1 MPSPTERHALPYA
14 APLMR
19 ILDEAE
25 DIARATDQ
33 RPSTAHL
40 LLSFFTSRNQA
51 ERLLR
56 DRQIDEDRLL
66 ELVDPAN
73 KEPKQS
79 IREVLERAAQVAA
92 GCGAREVD
100 TLHVLVAM
108 TRARD
113 SMAYQ
118 LLERTGE
125 KLPLLRNRALT
136 ILTGA
141 VPRWLTGKEAAELQ
155 EPAAAVQVS
164 SMLPTKARSSVLQA
178 APRRE
183 LPPRDKP
190 KGPPIT
196 WTPPILLSETRPQK
210 RPSVPPAE
218 AKRRQKELARREE
231 KENSRLSGGETQRL
245 EGVRAKTQLAPAP
258 LSEPP
263 ATSPRPAHGGPARP
277 AQDPATPWL
286 LSPDEYPWLT
296 SIGRN
301 LSADAARGQLDPLVG
316 REREVESL
324 IDILGKRRANN
335 PVLIGEPGVGK
346 TAVVEGLASRL
357 VHQAPTEALG
367 KKIVIGLDVGSLLV
381 GTHLRGSFNEKLLG
395 LREEVQRSGGRVIVF
410 FDELHTLV
418 GAGST
423 GDGPQDAANELKT
436 ALARGDFPCIGAT
449 TPDEYTQHIE
459 PDAALKRRFVPVLIK
474 EPSQDEA
481 VKMLARIVPEYA
493 NHHGVRYAD
502 EALKASVVL
511 SARYLTDRHLPDKA
525 IALLDLAGS
534 RAARAGLRAVDA
546 RLVAE
551 LVAQRVDLPVER
563 LLGSDEERLLGLE
576 DLLKK
581 EVIGHERQLQRIA
594 QVVRRNAAGFHS
606 QRPQGAFLFVGPT
619 GVGKTETA
627 KALAKL
633 LHGSSDSLIRFD
645 LSEFAEAHAVARLVG
660 APPGY
665 VGYDAGGQLTEAVR
679 KRPGRVILFDE
690 IEKAHRDV
698 LQLLLQILDEGR
710 LTDGHGRTVSFAET
724 IVILTSNLGADLA
737 RARKI
742 GFQEPAGASAD
753 LEREILARAKEA
765 LSPELWGRIEDKLV
779 FQPLSRPEVRSIA
792 RLLAADSSKRLYAE
806 RGIAYELDD
815 SAVEYLLDQGGYDL
829 ALGARPM
836 RQALAR
842 IVEGPIAARI
852 LEGRLYADERVLV
865 STRAGGALVFLVGE
879 DRTSLSQRPV
889 TR

>member
-1 MPSPTERHALPYA
+1 MTSPTERLALPYA

-25 DIARATDQ
+25 DIARATEQ
-33 RPSTAHL
+33 RPTTAHL

-51 ERLLR
+51 ERMLR

-66 ELVDPAN
+66 DLVDPAN

-79 IREVLERAAQVAA
+79 IREILERAGQVAA

-113 SMAYQ
+113 SLAYQ
-118 LLERTGE
+118 LLEKTGE
-125 KLPLLRNRALT
+125 KLPLIRNRALT

-141 VPRWLTGKEAAELQ
+141 VPRWLTGKEAVEAQ
-155 EPAAAVQVS
+155 EPAPVQVS
-164 SMLPTKARSSVLQA
+164 SMLPTKVRSSAVYGT
-178 APRRE
+178 PKRE
-183 LPPRDKP
+183 PLPRDKP
-190 KGPPIT
+190 RGSPIT
-196 WTPPILLSETRPQK
+196 WTPPILMAETRPQK
-210 RPSVPPAE
+210 RPSAPPPSE
-218 AKRRQKELARREE
+218 AKRRREEAARLLAKPSSRIAETQKARTELAPE
-231 KENSRLSGGETQRL
+231 
-245 EGVRAKTQLAPAP
+245 P

-263 ATSPRPAHGGPARP
+263 VTRPKPTPNSKASA
-277 AQDPATPWL
+277 DPAEPWL

-301 LSADAARGQLDPLVG
+301 LSAEAARGKLDPLIG
-316 REREVESL
+316 REKEIEAL

-357 VHQAPTEALG
+357 VHEAPTSVLG
-367 KKIVIGLDVGSLLV
+367 KKIVISLDVGSLLV

-395 LREEVQRSGGRVIVF
+395 LREEVARSGGRVVVF

-436 ALARGDFPCIGAT
+436 ALARGDFPCLGAT
-449 TPDEYTQHIE
+449 TPDEYTKHLE

-481 VKMLARIVPEYA
+481 LRMLDRIVPEYA
-493 NHHGVRYAD
+493 EHHGVRYSD
-502 EALKASVVL
+502 EALKMAVVL

-534 RAARAGLRAVDA
+534 RAARAGLRAVDG

-551 LVAQRVDLPVER
+551 LIAQRVDLPVER
-563 LLGSDEERLLGLE
+563 LLGSDRERLLGLE
-576 DLLKK
+576 DLLRK
-581 EVIGHERQLQRIA
+581 EVIGHTNQLARIA

-627 KALAKL
+627 KALAKI
-633 LHGSSDSLIRFD
+633 LHGSADSLIRFD
-645 LSEFAEAHAVARLVG
+645 LSEYGEAHAVARLVG

-724 IVILTSNLGADLA
+724 IVILTSNLGSDLA
-737 RARKI
+737 RSKRI
-742 GFQEPAGASAD
+742 GFAEEAGQTQN
-753 LEREILARAKEA
+753 LEQEILGRAKQA

-779 FQPLSRPEVRSIA
+779 FQPLSRNEVQAIA
-792 RLLAADSSKRLYAE
+792 RLLAQDSSRRLGAE
-806 RGIAYELDD
+806 RGISYELDD

-852 LEGRLYADERVLV
+852 LEGRLHADERVLV
-865 STRAGGALVFLVGE
+865 STRPQGGLVFLVGE
-879 DRTSLSQRPV
+879 DRTSLSQRPG
-889 TR
+889 R